1 VFFFRRRCR
10 ACGQPLSSSV
20 AEHLQGRAGA
30 TEVELTNF
38 PYRSCPC
45 GKLTRWAFDPGT
57 DFTTQLLWGEGG
69 IAVADGSTRR
79 PRCASCRS
87 ELGALQPVELAA
99 EVRMESFA
107 PIGVR
112 ARLPGYVCLSCGL
125 AQAPPDY
132 FDVAGKGHAPFDGGK
147 AMLDA
152 LRAIGLR

>member
-1 VFFFRRRCR
+1 MLFFRRRCR
-10 ACGQPLSSSV
+10 VCGQPLSSTV
-20 AEHLQGRAGA
+20 VEHLQGRAGE

-38 PYRSCPC
+38 PYRSRPC

-57 DFTTQLLWGEGG
+57 DFTTQLLGKDG
-69 IAVADGSTRR
+69 IALAEGRSRH

-87 ELGALQPVELAA
+87 ELGAPQPLELAA
-99 EVRMESFA
+99 ELRMEGFA
-107 PIGVR
+107 PIGFR
-112 ARLPGYVCLSCGL
+112 TRLPGYVCSSCGL
-125 AQAPPDY
+125 AQGPPDY